1 MAKNDHLR
9 DLLNEIKLR
18 YSLDEEQFAE
28 SIKTLSL
35 NQQPD
40 DYLESQQLEFN
51 LQLKL
56 LEAQKL
62 SAFLE
67 KISFKSEKERSQWLD
82 GHQQL
87 VIQLGELIIQDSNLS
102 LNALRVAGEHSQ
114 LSLQLA
120 DEINKVIN
128 LMNTIF
134 LINNQLSIN

>member
-1 MAKNDHLR
+1 MAKNDYLR

-62 SAFLE
+62 TAFLE

-82 GHQQL
+82 THQQL
-87 VIQLGELIIQDSNLS
+87 VVQLGELIIQDSNLS

-134 LINNQLSIN
+134 LINNQSLIN

>member
-1 MAKNDHLR
+1 MAKNDYLR

-40 DYLESQQLEFN
+40 DYLESHQLEFN

-62 SAFLE
+62 TAFLE

-82 GHQQL
+82 RHQQL

-102 LNALRVAGEHSQ
+102 LNALRVAGEHSH

-120 DEINKVIN
+120 DELNKVIN

-134 LINNQLSIN
+134 LINNQSSIN

>member
-1 MAKNDHLR
+1 MAKNDYLR

-35 NQQPD
+35 NEQAD
-40 DYLESQQLEFN
+40 DYLEGQQLEFN

-62 SAFLE
+62 TAFLE

-82 GHQQL
+82 RHQQL
-87 VIQLGELIIQDSNLS
+87 VIQLGELIIHDSNLS

-134 LINNQLSIN
+134 LINNQSSIN